1 MRDWFMKQYNPKRYL
16 KDLFILLEDINYLV
30 KQIPSEF
37 SSIIKRFRFDK
48 LKLPLVHENLDTA
61 VSEIDKTGNRLSFAI
76 IIASLLLSS
85 AIIVQAKV
93 GPFIRGYPVLG
104 LVGFF
109 IAAVMGI
116 GLLVGI
122 IRSGKL

>member
-1 MRDWFMKQYNPKRYL
+1 
-16 KDLFILLEDINYLV
+16 
-30 KQIPSEF
+30 
-37 SSIIKRFRFDK
+37 
-48 LKLPLVHENLDTA
+48 
-61 VSEIDKTGNRLSFAI
+61 LSFSV

-104 LVGFF
+104 LAGFF

-116 GLLVGI
+116 WLLFAI

>member
-1 MRDWFMKQYNPKRYL
+1 LRYL
-16 KDLFILLEDINYLV
+16 PTEV
-30 KQIPSEF
+30 GA
-37 SSIIKRFRFDK
+37 IIKRMRYGK
-48 LKLPLVHENLDTA
+48 WKLPLVHENLEKA
-61 VSEIDKTGNRLSFAI
+61 VSDIDRTGNRLSFSI

-85 AIIVQAKV
+85 AILVQAKV

-104 LVGFF
+104 LAGFF

-116 GLLVGI
+116 WLLIAI